1 MDNFPQIAI
10 LDDYQNVSQ
19 SFADWSALKQKAHI
33 TVFNDHLSD
42 EAALIDR
49 LKPFQV
55 LCVMRERT
63 PLTRNILSRLPQ
75 LKLIVSTG
83 HRNASID
90 MKAAAELGI
99 TVMPTGYDSIG
110 AEEMTWAL
118 IMALARHIVPEN
130 ASLRAGG
137 WQTTVGVDLRDKT
150 IGIIGLGNIG
160 SKIAAYARGF
170 GMRVITWSE
179 NLTAEK
185 AEQQGAG
192 LVTKETVFKKS
203 DSIT

>member
-75 LKLIVSTG
+75 LKLIVSTV

-118 IMALARHIVPEN
+118 IMALARHIGPEN
-130 ASLRAGG
+130 ASLRASGLPA
-137 WQTTVGVDLRDKT
+137 TVGASLKNHH
-150 IGIIGLGNIG
+150 IGIIGRGYIRHR
-160 SKIAAYARGF
+160 IAP
-170 GMRVITWSE
+170 
-179 NLTAEK
+179 
-185 AEQQGAG
+185 
-192 LVTKETVFKKS
+192 
-203 DSIT
+203 

>member
-19 SFADWSALKQKAHI
+19 SFADWSALKQKEHI

-42 EAALIDR
+42 EADLIDR

-75 LKLIVSTG
+75 MKLIVSTG

-90 MKAAAELGI
+90 MKAAAQLGI
-99 TVMPTGYDSIG
+99 TAIPTAYHSILPANMPSPLTISH
-110 AEEMTWAL
+110 AP
-118 IMALARHIVPEN
+118 HIVP
-130 ASLRAGG
+130 
-137 WQTTVGVDLRDKT
+137 
-150 IGIIGLGNIG
+150 
-160 SKIAAYARGF
+160 
-170 GMRVITWSE
+170 
-179 NLTAEK
+179 
-185 AEQQGAG
+185 
-192 LVTKETVFKKS
+192 
-203 DSIT
+203 